1 VPGTANLHCALI
13 MSSEGVTVTGAEE
26 YPVFESFDDYELN
39 ENLLRGIYS
48 YGFEKPS
55 AIQQRGIK
63 PILDGRDT
71 IGQAQSGTGKTAA
84 FAIGCLQRID
94 YNHKACQALILA
106 PTRELAQQ
114 IQKVTLALGDYQRI
128 KCHACIGGTSVRDD
142 IDKLRDG
149 QHLVV
154 GTPGRVFDMIG
165 KRHLRVDDLLTF
177 VLDEADEMLS
187 RGFKDQIYDIFKTL
201 PPNIQVCLFSAT
213 MPPEILD
220 LTTKFMR
227 DAVRILVKKDE
238 LTLEGIRQFYVAI
251 EKEEWKL
258 DTLCDL
264 YETLTITQAII
275 YCNTRRKVDFLADQ
289 LQKRDFTIST
299 MHAELDQKERDLVMR
314 EFRSGS
320 SRVLISTD
328 LLARG
333 IDVQQVSLVIN
344 FDLPQNMENYL
355 HRIGRSG
362 RFGRKGVAI
371 SFVTN
376 SDVRAMK
383 DIERFYHTQIEEM
396 PMDIAD
402 LI

>member
-1 VPGTANLHCALI
+1 
-13 MSSEGVTVTGAEE
+13 MSSEGLTVSVTGAGE
-26 YPVFESFDDYELN
+26 YPVVDSFDDLEL
-39 ENLLRGIYS
+39 EEGLLRGIYS
-48 YGFEKPS
+48 FGFEKPS
-55 AIQQRGIK
+55 AIQQQAIL
-63 PILDGRDT
+63 PVLDGRDT
-71 IGQAQSGTGKTAA
+71 IGQAQSGTGKTAT
-84 FAIGCLQRID
+84 FVIGSLQRID
-94 YNHKACQALILA
+94 YMRKSCQALMLA

-114 IQKVTLALGDYQRI
+114 IRNVVLALGDYLGVD
-128 KCHACIGGTSVRDD
+128 CHLCIGGRSMREDMD
-142 IDKLRDG
+142 QLRKG
-149 QHLVV
+149 PHVVV
-154 GTPGRVFDMIG
+154 GTPGRVYDMI
-165 KRHLRVDDLLTF
+165 RRDCLRVDNLLTF

-187 RGFKDQIYDIFKTL
+187 YGFKPQIYDIFKTL
-201 PPNIQVCLFSAT
+201 PSTVQVCLFSAT

-220 LTTKFMR
+220 MTTKFMR

-251 EKEEWKL
+251 EKEDWKL

-275 YCNTRRKVDFLADQ
+275 YCNLRRKVDYLAHEMA
-289 LQKRDFTIST
+289 KRDFTVST
-299 MHAELDQKERDLVMR
+299 MHADLTQEERELIMR

-344 FDLPQNMENYL
+344 YDLPQNLENYL

-371 SFVTN
+371 NFATN
-376 SDVRAMK
+376 RDVHAIR
-383 DIERFYHTQIEEM
+383 DIEKYYHTQVEEL
-396 PMDIAD
+396 PQNIAD
-402 LI
+402 LV

>member
-1 VPGTANLHCALI
+1 
-13 MSSEGVTVTGAEE
+13 MSDGITVSGAEE
-26 YPVFESFDDYELN
+26 YPVFESFDDYDLD

-63 PILDGRDT
+63 PLLDGRDT
-71 IGQAQSGTGKTAA
+71 IGQAQSGTGKTAT
-84 FAIGCLQRID
+84 FVIGVLQRID
-94 YNHKACQALILA
+94 YNLKACQGLILA
-106 PTRELAQQ
+106 PTRELANQ
-114 IQKVTLALGDYQRI
+114 IQKVALALGDYNNVR
-128 KCHACIGGTSVRDD
+128 CHSCIGGTSVRDD

-149 QHLVV
+149 QHIIV
-154 GTPGRVFDMIG
+154 GTPGRVYDMIG
-165 KRHLRVDDLLTF
+165 KRNLRVDDLITF

-187 RGFKDQIYDIFKTL
+187 RVFKDQIYDIFKTL
-201 PPNIQVCLFSAT
+201 PPNVQVCLFSAT
-213 MPPEILD
+213 MAPEILD

-289 LQKRDFTIST
+289 LAKRDFTIST

-371 SFVTN
+371 NFVTN
-376 SDVRAMK
+376 SDVRTMK
-383 DIERFYHTQIEEM
+383 DIERYYHTQIEEM

>member
-1 VPGTANLHCALI
+1 
-13 MSSEGVTVTGAEE
+13 MSGGEGLTVSVTGADE
-26 YPVFESFDDYELN
+26 YPVVDSFDDLDLQEG
-39 ENLLRGIYS
+39 LLRGIYS

-55 AIQQRGIK
+55 AIQQRAIR
-63 PILDGRDT
+63 PVLDGRDT
-71 IGQAQSGTGKTAA
+71 IGQAQSGTGKTAT
-84 FAIGCLQRID
+84 FVIGSLQRID
-94 YNHKACQALILA
+94 FSLRACQTLILA
-106 PTRELAQQ
+106 PTRELANQ
-114 IQKVTLALGDYQRI
+114 IHKVVLALGDYLKV
-128 KCHACIGGTSVRDD
+128 KCHICIGGTSVRDD
-142 IDKLRDG
+142 IDQLRDG
-149 QHLVV
+149 QHVVV
-154 GTPGRVFDMIG
+154 GTPGRVFDMVS
-165 KRHLRVDDLLTF
+165 KRHLRIDDLLTF
-177 VLDEADEMLS
+177 VCDEADEMLS

-201 PPNIQVCLFSAT
+201 PPNVQVCLFSAT

-220 LTTKFMR
+220 MTTKFMR

-289 LQKRDFTIST
+289 MSKRDFTIST
-299 MHAELDQKERDLVMR
+299 MHAELDQKERDLIMR

-344 FDLPQNMENYL
+344 FDLPGNLENYL

-371 SFVTN
+371 NFVTN
-376 SDVRAMK
+376 NDVRVMK
-383 DIERFYHTQIEEM
+383 DIEKYYHTQIEEM

-402 LI
+402 MI

>member
-1 VPGTANLHCALI
+1 

-26 YPVFESFDDYELN
+26 YPIFESFDDYDLD

-63 PILDGRDT
+63 PLLDGRDT
-71 IGQAQSGTGKTAA
+71 IGQAQSGTGKTAT
-84 FAIGCLQRID
+84 FAIGVLQRIEYD
-94 YNHKACQALILA
+94 MRECQALILA

-114 IQKVTLALGDYQRI
+114 IQKVILALGDYLKIR
-128 KCHACIGGTSVRDD
+128 CHACIGGTSVRDD
-142 IDKLRDG
+142 IDKLREG

-154 GTPGRVFDMIG
+154 GTPGRVFDMVG
-165 KRHLRVDDLLTF
+165 KRHLRVDNLKSF

-213 MPPEILD
+213 MPPDILD

-227 DAVRILVKKDE
+227 DAIRILVKKDE
-238 LTLEGIRQFYVAI
+238 LTLDGIRQFYVAI

-289 LQKRDFTIST
+289 LAKRDFTIST

-371 SFVTN
+371 NFVTN
-376 SDVRAMK
+376 NDVRTMK